1 MFVLRGIDDSSTGF
15 EALKP
20 AYENGRRRQ
29 MSPSIH
35 GASAGRQLG

>member
-20 AYENGRRRQ
+20 AYENGRRR
-29 MSPSIH
+29 INK
-35 GASAGRQLG
+35 